1 MRNRVHVP
9 HVNRICTR
17 LVASGTSTRGRVPVI
32 RLEDW
37 RHLGS
42 VVRTYSLPNRSSSVD
57 AWMRV
62 NGYPLPNVDWM
73 LFRATPF
80 DLRPVCCTV
89 WT

>member
-1 MRNRVHVP
+1 
-9 HVNRICTR
+9 
-17 LVASGTSTRGRVPVI
+17 
-32 RLEDW
+32 
-37 RHLGS
+37 
-42 VVRTYSLPNRSSSVD
+42 
-57 AWMRV
+57 MRV